1 MSQSLAKDFN
11 FRSLLKFAFPSIIM
25 MIFMSL
31 YSIVDGF
38 FIAQYVD
45 SMALSAANI
54 VYPAVSILLAVGIM
68 FGTGGS
74 AVVAAKIGQRK
85 QEEANRNFSALT
97 LTTLIIGILG
107 AVLGNLFCRQ
117 ICSLLGATPV
127 LMDYGTAYLRTI
139 LFFAPVCLLQALF
152 QSFFVTAGRPGL
164 GLSLTVSAGITNML
178 LDYLFVVPLHLG
190 VAGAALA
197 TGLGQCIPA
206 VAGILYFTF
215 ARKGLRF
222 TRPEFSKGLLSTS
235 CFNGSSE
242 MVSNLSAA
250 VVTYLFNMLMLKFEG
265 EIGVAAITAILYGQF
280 LFVALYLGYSIGV
293 APVFSFNYGSR
304 NKQRLIRLYRIS
316 IRFVVVSSVIIAL
329 VAAFGSPVIS
339 AVFMQKGTYG
349 FELTRH
355 GGYLFSIAY
364 LFCGTNIVAS
374 GIFTALS
381 DGKTSA
387 LISFLRTFVF
397 IVLSALLLPLV
408 LGTNGVWLSIP
419 VAEFLTC
426 RSCPAISEIQ
436 KSHRRQKQID
446 SQNPAVQSPLLRL
459 DYNPFRSP
467 FFPRAVPQC
476 NRCPHLHVAAAHA
489 AHAGQQLFTLLTD
502 GKPPL
507 VFLLRRFIVRRNSC
521 NIIIHILKKACLV
534 HLTKQAFF
542 TDPGIS
548 VHQTPP
554 EPNLFSSQIS
564 SGFYGFPILRRYEA
578 HCMPEW

>member
-74 AVVAAKIGQRK
+74 AVVAAKIGQGK

-242 MVSNLSAA
+242 MVSNLSGSL
-250 VVTYLFNMLMLKFEG
+250 VG
-265 EIGVAAITAILYGQF
+265 ILYNIQLMAIARENGVSAYGVLMYVDF
-280 LFVALYLGYSIGV
+280 IFKAFFFGYSIAV
-293 APVFSFNYGSR
+293 TPVVGYHYGAQNHAELKSLLRKSLIITVLVSLVMTGASVTLAGPIADLFVGYDAALHDMTVNALRIYSVSF
-304 NKQRLIRLYRIS
+304 
-316 IRFVVVSSVIIAL
+316 L
-329 VAAFGSPVIS
+329 VFGFNIFGS
-339 AVFMQKGTYG
+339 AFFTGLNDGT
-349 FELTRH
+349 
-355 GGYLFSIAY
+355 
-364 LFCGTNIVAS
+364 
-374 GIFTALS
+374 
-381 DGKTSA
+381 DSA
-387 LISFLRTFVF
+387 LISFLRTLVF
-397 IVLSALLLPLV
+397 QVAAILLLPRWLDI
-408 LGTNGVWLSIP
+408 NGIWLA
-419 VAEFLTC
+419 VTAAESL
-426 RSCPAISEIQ
+426 
-436 KSHRRQKQID
+436 
-446 SQNPAVQSPLLRL
+446 
-459 DYNPFRSP
+459 
-467 FFPRAVPQC
+467 
-476 NRCPHLHVAAAHA
+476 
-489 AHAGQQLFTLLTD
+489 TLLVT
-502 GKPPL
+502 
-507 VFLLRRFIVRRNSC
+507 VSLLAAKRRKY
-521 NIIIHILKKACLV
+521 H
-534 HLTKQAFF
+534 
-542 TDPGIS
+542 
-548 VHQTPP
+548 
-554 EPNLFSSQIS
+554 
-564 SGFYGFPILRRYEA
+564 Y
-578 HCMPEW
+578 

>member
-74 AVVAAKIGQRK
+74 AVVAAKIGQEK
-85 QEEANRNFSALT
+85 QEEAN
-97 LTTLIIGILG
+97 
-107 AVLGNLFCRQ
+107 RQ

-139 LFFAPVCLLQALF
+139 LSFAPVCLLQALF

-419 VAEFLTC
+419 VAEFLT
-426 RSCPAISEIQ
+426 
-436 KSHRRQKQID
+436 
-446 SQNPAVQSPLLRL
+446 
-459 DYNPFRSP
+459 
-467 FFPRAVPQC
+467 
-476 NRCPHLHVAAAHA
+476 
-489 AHAGQQLFTLLTD
+489 LF
-502 GKPPL
+502 
-507 VFLLRRFIVRRNSC
+507 
-521 NIIIHILKKACLV
+521 
-534 HLTKQAFF
+534 
-542 TDPGIS
+542 IS
-548 VHQTPP
+548 VPKLSRYFKDPKVATETQTS
-554 EPNLFSSQIS
+554 PN
-564 SGFYGFPILRRYEA
+564 
-578 HCMPEW
+578 

>member
-74 AVVAAKIGQRK
+74 AVVAAKIGQGK

-139 LFFAPVCLLQALF
+139 LSFAPVCLLQALF

-293 APVFSFNYGSR
+293 APVFSFNYGRR
-304 NKQRLIRLYRIS
+304 NKQRLGR
-316 IRFVVVSSVIIAL
+316 
-329 VAAFGSPVIS
+329 G
-339 AVFMQKGTYG
+339 
-349 FELTRH
+349 
-355 GGYLFSIAY
+355 
-364 LFCGTNIVAS
+364 
-374 GIFTALS
+374 
-381 DGKTSA
+381 
-387 LISFLRTFVF
+387 
-397 IVLSALLLPLV
+397 
-408 LGTNGVWLSIP
+408 
-419 VAEFLTC
+419 
-426 RSCPAISEIQ
+426 
-436 KSHRRQKQID
+436 
-446 SQNPAVQSPLLRL
+446 
-459 DYNPFRSP
+459 
-467 FFPRAVPQC
+467 
-476 NRCPHLHVAAAHA
+476 
-489 AHAGQQLFTLLTD
+489 
-502 GKPPL
+502 
-507 VFLLRRFIVRRNSC
+507 
-521 NIIIHILKKACLV
+521 
-534 HLTKQAFF
+534 
-542 TDPGIS
+542 
-548 VHQTPP
+548 
-554 EPNLFSSQIS
+554 
-564 SGFYGFPILRRYEA
+564 
-578 HCMPEW
+578 

>member
-74 AVVAAKIGQRK
+74 AVVAAKIGQGK

-222 TRPEFSKGLLSTS
+222 TR
-235 CFNGSSE
+235 
-242 MVSNLSAA
+242 
-250 VVTYLFNMLMLKFEG
+250 YLFNMLMLKFEG

-419 VAEFLTC
+419 VAEFLT
-426 RSCPAISEIQ
+426 
-436 KSHRRQKQID
+436 
-446 SQNPAVQSPLLRL
+446 
-459 DYNPFRSP
+459 
-467 FFPRAVPQC
+467 
-476 NRCPHLHVAAAHA
+476 
-489 AHAGQQLFTLLTD
+489 LF
-502 GKPPL
+502 
-507 VFLLRRFIVRRNSC
+507 
-521 NIIIHILKKACLV
+521 
-534 HLTKQAFF
+534 
-542 TDPGIS
+542 IS
-548 VHQTPP
+548 VPKLSRYFKDPKVATETQTS
-554 EPNLFSSQIS
+554 PN
-564 SGFYGFPILRRYEA
+564 
-578 HCMPEW
+578 

>member
-74 AVVAAKIGQRK
+74 AVVAAKIGQEK

-139 LFFAPVCLLQALF
+139 LSFAPVCLLQALF

-190 VAGAALA
+190 
-197 TGLGQCIPA
+197 

-419 VAEFLTC
+419 VAEFLT
-426 RSCPAISEIQ
+426 
-436 KSHRRQKQID
+436 
-446 SQNPAVQSPLLRL
+446 
-459 DYNPFRSP
+459 
-467 FFPRAVPQC
+467 
-476 NRCPHLHVAAAHA
+476 
-489 AHAGQQLFTLLTD
+489 LF
-502 GKPPL
+502 
-507 VFLLRRFIVRRNSC
+507 
-521 NIIIHILKKACLV
+521 
-534 HLTKQAFF
+534 
-542 TDPGIS
+542 IS
-548 VHQTPP
+548 VPKLSRYFKDPKVATETQTS
-554 EPNLFSSQIS
+554 PN
-564 SGFYGFPILRRYEA
+564 
-578 HCMPEW
+578 

>member
-74 AVVAAKIGQRK
+74 AVVAAKIGQGK

-139 LFFAPVCLLQALF
+139 LSFAPVCLLQALF

-293 APVFSFNYGSR
+293 APVFSFNYGAGNLDRVKKTFRLVFTCSLVFSTLSCLAIELFPGVFVAMFNDKPELVEIAVETAKCAKIFGIAPKVAFLSYSTKGSGKGEDVDKMR
-304 NKQRLIRLYRIS
+304 NACEKAKALMPDIPVDGEMQ
-316 IRFVVVSSVIIAL
+316 FDAAVSPTVGQL
-329 VAAFGSPVIS
+329 KFPGSPVAGYANTFIFPDIN
-339 AVFMQKGTYG
+339 AGNIGYKIAQRLGG
-349 FELTRH
+349 FE
-355 GGYLFSIAY
+355 AY
-364 LFCGTNIVAS
+364 G
-374 GIFTALS
+374 
-381 DGKTSA
+381 
-387 LISFLRTFVF
+387 
-397 IVLSALLLPLV
+397 
-408 LGTNGVWLSIP
+408 
-419 VAEFLTC
+419 
-426 RSCPAISEIQ
+426 
-436 KSHRRQKQID
+436 
-446 SQNPAVQSPLLRL
+446 
-459 DYNPFRSP
+459 
-467 FFPRAVPQC
+467 
-476 NRCPHLHVAAAHA
+476 
-489 AHAGQQLFTLLTD
+489 
-502 GKPPL
+502 
-507 VFLLRRFIVRRNSC
+507 
-521 NIIIHILKKACLV
+521 
-534 HLTKQAFF
+534 
-542 TDPGIS
+542 
-548 VHQTPP
+548 
-554 EPNLFSSQIS
+554 
-564 SGFYGFPILRRYEA
+564 PILLGLNAPINDLSRGCNAQEVYSMAIITAALAE
-578 HCMPEW
+578 

>member
-74 AVVAAKIGQRK
+74 AVVAAKIGQGK

-139 LFFAPVCLLQALF
+139 LSFAPVCLLQALF

-329 VAAFGSPVIS
+329 VAAFGSPVLHRLPVLRYEYRRLRHFYGTVRRKDLCFDFFFANLRLYRSLRAASAARAWHQRCVAVDSGRRIS
-339 AVFMQKGTYG
+339 DAVHLRAEAVPLFQGSESRNGDANKSQLILPTS
-349 FELTRH
+349 LILKTPHRDP
-355 GGYLFSIAY
+355 LFSQDP
-364 LFCGTNIVAS
+364 LCGVS
-374 GIFTALS
+374 
-381 DGKTSA
+381 
-387 LISFLRTFVF
+387 
-397 IVLSALLLPLV
+397 LLLPL
-408 LGTNGVWLSIP
+408 
-419 VAEFLTC
+419 
-426 RSCPAISEIQ
+426 
-436 KSHRRQKQID
+436 
-446 SQNPAVQSPLLRL
+446 
-459 DYNPFRSP
+459 
-467 FFPRAVPQC
+467 FPRAVPQC

-489 AHAGQQLFTLLTD
+489 AHAEQQLFTLLTD

-578 HCMPEW
+578 HCTPEW

>member
-74 AVVAAKIGQRK
+74 AVVAAKIGQGK

-139 LFFAPVCLLQALF
+139 LSFAPVCLLQALF

-316 IRFVVVSSVIIAL
+316 IRFVVISSVIIAL

-419 VAEFLTC
+419 VAEFLTLFISVPKLSRYFRDPKVAPETEMRLILKTPHN
-426 RSCPAISEIQ
+426 RSVVFIGSAVRGFSFATTFSPGS
-436 KSHRRQKQID
+436 
-446 SQNPAVQSPLLRL
+446 PAVQSLPAS
-459 DYNPFRSP
+459 PRSSRTCGTCRTAAFHTP
-467 FFPRAVPQC
+467 YKWK
-476 NRCPHLHVAAAHA
+476 AAARI
-489 AHAGQQLFTLLTD
+489 
-502 GKPPL
+502 PPPAL
-507 VFLLRRFIVRRNSC
+507 YR
-521 NIIIHILKKACLV
+521 
-534 HLTKQAFF
+534 
-542 TDPGIS
+542 
-548 VHQTPP
+548 PP
-554 EPNLFSSQIS
+554 EFLQYNHTYSEKSLPRPSHEAGIFYRSWYFRPSNS
-564 SGFYGFPILRRYEA
+564 SGTESFFIPDIFWFLWFPYFTAI
-578 HCMPEW
+578 

>member
-11 FRSLLKFAFPSIIM
+11 FHSLLKFAFPSIIM

-74 AVVAAKIGQRK
+74 AVVAAKIGQEK

-139 LFFAPVCLLQALF
+139 LSFAPVCLLQALF

-419 VAEFLTC
+419 VAEFLTLF
-426 RSCPAISEIQ
+426 ISVP
-436 KSHRRQKQID
+436 KLSRYFTGSAVRGF
-446 SQNPAVQSPLLRL
+446 SFATTFSPGSPAVQSLPAS
-459 DYNPFRSP
+459 PRS
-467 FFPRAVPQC
+467 
-476 NRCPHLHVAAAHA
+476 NRTCGTCRTAAFHTPYRWKAAARI
-489 AHAGQQLFTLLTD
+489 
-502 GKPPL
+502 PPP
-507 VFLLRRFIVRRNSC
+507 
-521 NIIIHILKKACLV
+521 
-534 HLTKQAFF
+534 AFYR
-542 TDPGIS
+542 
-548 VHQTPP
+548 PP
-554 EPNLFSSQIS
+554 EFLQYNHTYSEKSLPRPSHEAGIFYRSWYFRPSNS
-564 SGFYGFPILRRYEA
+564 SGTESFFIPDIFWFLWFSYFTAI
-578 HCMPEW
+578 

>member
-1 MSQSLAKDFN
+1 M
-11 FRSLLKFAFPSIIM
+11 
-25 MIFMSL
+25 
-31 YSIVDGF
+31 DGF

-74 AVVAAKIGQRK
+74 AVVAAKIGQGK

-117 ICSLLGATPV
+117 ICSLLGATPGA
-127 LMDYGTAYLRTI
+127 DGLRYRLSAII
-139 LFFAPVCLLQALF
+139 LSFAPVCLLQALF

-190 VAGAALA
+190 VCAERPSPPALA
-197 TGLGQCIPA
+197 SVSRLLPVIYTLP
-206 VAGILYFTF
+206 LPE
-215 ARKGLRF
+215 GLRF
-222 TRPEFSKGLLSTS
+222 TRPEFSKGLLSRS

-329 VAAFGSPVIS
+329 AAAFGSPVIS

-419 VAEFLTC
+419 VAEFLT
-426 RSCPAISEIQ
+426 
-436 KSHRRQKQID
+436 
-446 SQNPAVQSPLLRL
+446 
-459 DYNPFRSP
+459 
-467 FFPRAVPQC
+467 
-476 NRCPHLHVAAAHA
+476 
-489 AHAGQQLFTLLTD
+489 LF
-502 GKPPL
+502 
-507 VFLLRRFIVRRNSC
+507 
-521 NIIIHILKKACLV
+521 
-534 HLTKQAFF
+534 
-542 TDPGIS
+542 IS
-548 VHQTPP
+548 VPKLSRYFRDPKVAP
-554 EPNLFSSQIS
+554 ETEM
-564 SGFYGFPILRRYEA
+564 R
-578 HCMPEW
+578 